1 MIRTHSYQKK
11 VYKVMEEIA
20 EELNL
25 PIEVVDRMIHS
36 FFTGVKKVFANAVI
50 DVPETF
56 KTVHLTDCITFR
68 PIKRRY
74 IKDHWYRKW
83 KNEHFKNFK
92 KKPKDPDEQ
101 FITY

>member
-1 MIRTHSYQKK
+1 MQ
-11 VYKVMEEIA
+11 EIA
-20 EELNL
+20 KELDL

-36 FFTGVKKVFANAVI
+36 FFTGVKKVMSNAVI

-68 PIKRRY
+68 PIKRKY

-83 KNEHFKNFK
+83 KNEHFKCFNKRK
-92 KKPKDPDEQ
+92 KKDEQ
-101 FITY
+101 STTY